1 MTLSRL
7 LTPLICS
14 AALCATTLAA
24 AQDPAATGSAR
35 ALRHA
40 SVEWQTVAQHLPDP
54 ATATPEQLELAGDIL
69 RARRLPEDAV
79 EYFGFAIQRGGDEVT
94 MLNRMGVSE
103 LEMNQTGMAR
113 AYFKRVVFL
122 KRKYSEG
129 WNNLGATE
137 NMAGNL
143 PAAINDYA
151 RAVKLNKKNA
161 IYHANLG
168 TAYFE
173 AKDYDSS
180 RKEFNTAVK
189 LDAGVFRRGDFGGSQ
204 IHVLTADNRGRFAFE
219 MARLAASNGQVDSM
233 MHWLA
238 VSSEAGFNIRDAM
251 SGVKEFDPYRKDR
264 RIALLIHNQGAMQTK
279 QIASAGHVPAIDG
292 AVPD

>member
-1 MTLSRL
+1 M
-7 LTPLICS
+7 
-14 AALCATTLAA
+14 
-24 AQDPAATGSAR
+24 
-35 ALRHA
+35 
-40 SVEWQTVAQHLPDP
+40 
-54 ATATPEQLELAGDIL
+54 
-69 RARRLPEDAV
+69 
-79 EYFGFAIQRGGDEVT
+79 EYFGFAIQRGGDEVA

-113 AYFKRVVFL
+113 AYFKRVLFL
-122 KRKYSEG
+122 KHKFAEG

-137 NMAGNL
+137 NMAGNI
-143 PAAINDYA
+143 PAAINDYG

-161 IYHANLG
+161 IFHANLG

-189 LDAGVFRRGDFGGSQ
+189 LDASVFRRGDFGGSQ
-204 IHVLTADNRGRFAFE
+204 VHVLTADNRGRFAFE
-219 MARLAASNGQVDSM
+219 MARLAAGNGEVASM

-238 VSSEAGFNIRDAM
+238 VSTEAGFNIRDAM
-251 SGVKEFDPYRKDR
+251 YGVKEFEPYRKDR

-279 QIASAGHVPAIDG
+279 QIASAGAVPAIDG